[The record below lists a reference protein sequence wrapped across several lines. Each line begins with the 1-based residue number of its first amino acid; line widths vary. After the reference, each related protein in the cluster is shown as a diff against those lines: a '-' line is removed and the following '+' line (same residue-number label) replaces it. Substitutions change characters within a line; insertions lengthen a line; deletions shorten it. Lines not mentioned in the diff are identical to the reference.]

1 MADIKK
7 EHEQNFLNEI
17 RNLTKEATDA
27 LYQQHL
33 TDVNDERRVLKLKL
47 AQAAKAG
54 NYEVNIQNMYEENI
68 NFFNENGFF
77 IFLSRGSPFNIFS
90 DTLNSRNSSYIIS
103 WRNYKEK
110 FSFPPTT
117 YDEKRVADAL
127 IKAEENIRKT
137 DFAYI
142 RLPQEE
148 GFSTWLRKNGY
159 IFSYDNRENEYKVQ
173 LQKDTG
179 NIEGALNNVLN

>member
-77 IFLSRGSPFNIFS
+77 IFLSSGSPFSIFS

-110 FSFPPTT
+110 FSFPPMT

>member
-1 MADIKK
+1 MVDIEK

-33 TDVNDERRVLKLKL
+33 KDVNDERSVLKIKL
-47 AQAAKAG
+47 TQAAKAG
-54 NYEVNIQNMYEENI
+54 NYEVNIQSMYEENI
-68 NFFNENGFF
+68 IFFKENGFF
-77 IFLSRGSPFNIFS
+77 VLLRPFSGDLFS
-90 DTLNSRNSSYIIS
+90 NRSNSYIIS

-110 FSFPPTT
+110 FSFPPMT

-142 RLPQEE
+142 RLP
-148 GFSTWLRKNGY
+148 
-159 IFSYDNRENEYKVQ
+159 
-173 LQKDTG
+173 
-179 NIEGALNNVLN
+179 

>member
-1 MADIKK
+1 MVDIEK

-17 RNLTKEATDA
+17 RNLTKEATEA

-33 TDVNDERRVLKLKL
+33 TDVKDERRVLKLKL

-54 NYEVNIQNMYEENI
+54 NYEADIQNMYEENI
-68 NFFNENGFF
+68 NFFKENGFF
-77 IFLSRGSPFNIFS
+77 IFLSGGSPFSIFS

-110 FSFPPTT
+110 FPFPPMT

-173 LQKDTG
+173 LQEDTG
-179 NIEGALNNVLN
+179 NIEGALNDVFN

>member
-1 MADIKK
+1 MEDIKEK
-7 EHEQNFLNEI
+7 QEQIFLNEI

-33 TDVNDERRVLKLKL
+33 KNVNDERSVLKIKL

-54 NYEVNIQNMYEENI
+54 NYEVNIQSMYEENI
-68 NFFNENGFF
+68 NFFKENGFF
-77 IFLSRGSPFNIFS
+77 VFLCPFNGDPFS
-90 DTLNSRNSSYIIS
+90 VIPFRNSSNSYIIS

-110 FSFPPTT
+110 FSFSPMT

-127 IKAEENIRKT
+127 IKAEENIQKT

-159 IFSYDNRENEYKVQ
+159 SFSYDNRENEYKVQ
-173 LQKDTG
+173 LQKYTG
-179 NIEGALNNVLN
+179 SIEGALNDVFN